1 MKFIEA
7 IVATLAVNA
16 AVTAGGAINTFNEK
30 PVGQHYYTCGR
41 TSGASCT
48 AAECAQYDPSKP
60 PNIQPT
66 EYKVYNCRKS
76 IKAICQCDKY
86 NNQPWP

>member
-16 AVTAGGAINTFNEK
+16 AVTAG
-30 PVGQHYYTCGR
+30 VGQHYYTCGR

-76 IKAICQCDKY
+76 IKAICQYDKY